1 MGQSTGPLLPPC
13 NAYTGSMRKS
23 LILLSLLGFALA
35 GCKAKPKIDYTALD
49 QSGMWSTNLAQIKK
63 MNVSAAEVGELTRLK
78 QAGASDGLCL
88 SLLKAARDHNHEF
101 TSGDSVVS
109 LSSAG
114 YSDTQILEMAQ
125 ADKLDALS
133 SDAVMLKLIGVSNT
147 TVQIVIQRREQG
159 LPTLTS
165 AQIGRLKNIG
175 ESEKKILEL
184 IYQGLSDK
192 QAETYIARLESARNH
207 SHTEFV
213 RNRGRRP
220 R

>member
-1 MGQSTGPLLPPC
+1 
-13 NAYTGSMRKS
+13 MRKS
-23 LILLSLLGFALA
+23 LLLFSLLAFALA
-35 GCKAKPKIDYTALD
+35 GCKSKPKIDYTALD

-63 MNVSAAEVGELTRLK
+63 MNVSAVEVGELTKLK
-78 QAGASDGLCL
+78 QAGASDPLCL

-101 TSGDSVVS
+101 TSGDPVIS
-109 LSSAG
+109 LSGAG
-114 YSDTQILEMAQ
+114 YTDAQILEIAQ
-125 ADKLDALS
+125 ADKLDTLS
-133 SDAVMLKLIGVSNT
+133 SDAVMLKLMGLSNP
-147 TVQIVIQRREQG
+147 TVQIIIQRRERG

-184 IYQGLSDK
+184 IYQGLSDQ
-192 QAETYIARLESARNH
+192 QAEAYVTRLESARNH